1 MPVPSILPALSPR
14 LRRTVAWLLGAFALL
29 LLLAWLGLPPLVR
42 AVAQQQLGQQLGRQV
57 TLGAVR
63 FNPFTL
69 TLRIEQLAVAGAR
82 AGEAP
87 LLELGAAE
95 VNADLRSVLRGAP
108 VLESL
113 SLQSP
118 RLRLA
123 RLADGRYD
131 IDDLLARW
139 AQRPRSPEPDT
150 GPPRFALYNLSIRDG
165 SIEFDDQP
173 VGRRHR
179 LEGLSLGLPVISTLD
194 AAAIAIKVEPRLAFT
209 LDGTAFDTGAQ
220 ATPFSPERAGR
231 LELRSGEV
239 DLAGWLPYLPAD
251 LPLRPTGG
259 LLALDLALEFAAPAD
274 APPKAALSGQ
284 LRLQRLALSDA
295 AGTPLL
301 ALPTFAAALL
311 DVQPLKRRVAL
322 GEVEFQG
329 LKLDLARDSR
339 GQLNLL
345 KALTG
350 TSRQEAARS
359 PGARAAGTAGSAA
372 SAAGGARAPAAQ
384 DAWQLTLARLALK
397 DTQVHWQDAS
407 TRPAA
412 DLLLE
417 MPLLQVEQMG
427 WPVQASR
434 PPTRWQVQAAWRDAG
449 AADPAGSAR
458 LEGQL
463 TDAGGQALLAVD
475 QASLATGAPYLAQV
489 ITPRLSGQ
497 LSATLQ
503 AEWAGLPGET
513 LPRLSLPNLTLA
525 DVQLTAPPADLAGR
539 THRPGNP
546 AGLRARPMASLQQ
559 LELQGLAVDLDRRRV
574 TLRGL
579 RLGQPRIDL
588 QRHADGTLN
597 LQQWLAERPA
607 EAAASGLP
615 QAGAASAAGRT
626 EAAAPSAWQLELAE
640 LAVTGGQVGW
650 RDEAPAAGPVQL
662 ELSSLRL
669 GAKGVAWPAV
679 PSRPLKLQG
688 SAQLGAARA
697 DGSVDRGALARLEW
711 NGQLGLTP
719 VAWRGSAKVER
730 FPVHAVAPY
739 LGAQWPVDVVRAEAG
754 WAGDL
759 SLALLPQGPSVQA
772 SGDARL
778 TDLRLQARRGAAAT
792 AAPDDTGAELLSWQ
806 SLALD
811 KVKLNLQPGGRPQV
825 DIGQVVLADFFAK
838 LLITEQGRLNLTD
851 LAPPP
856 ADAGPAAAP
865 GEGGSGAAAV
875 PAAQQVQAVAA
886 AASGPPGP
894 APEAGGWPLDLAV
907 GGVELRGGRVD
918 FTDRFIRPHY
928 SADLSRLE
936 GRLGPFRSGAAEPAT
951 LALTGRV
958 AGTALLDV
966 RGSLNPMARPL
977 ALDVQ
982 ARATDLELAP
992 LSPYAAKYAGY
1003 AIERG
1008 KLSMDVSYR
1017 IQPDG
1022 QLQARNQIVLNQ
1034 LTFGDKV
1041 ESPTATKLPVL
1052 LAVSLLKDRHGVIDL
1067 DLPIGGSINDPEFSV
1082 GGVIVKVIL
1091 NLLTKALMA
1100 PFSLFSGGDST
1111 DLSQVPFVPGTATLA
1126 PAALPALDKVAQAL
1140 QDRPALKMT
1149 VTGLSDPQAEADAI
1163 RSALLE
1169 ARLQTERRQERVRAG
1184 QSAASAPEAL
1194 GTEERQRL
1202 IQRVY
1207 ADTRLPDKP
1216 RNLIGL
1222 AKDIPVAE
1230 MEARL
1235 KAAYPVNADTA
1246 RELALQRALAVRD
1259 ALIAKGLAN
1268 ERLFLAAP
1276 KLRMPDAESAA
1287 TGAPAAAESAAW
1299 APSAQLSL
1307 GTQ

>member
-1 MPVPSILPALSPR
+1 MLPALSPR
-14 LRRTVAWLLGAFALL
+14 LRRTVAWLLGVFALL

-42 AVAQQQLGQQLGRQV
+42 AVAQQQLSQQLGRQV

-123 RLADGRYD
+123 RLGDGRYD

-165 SIEFDDQP
+165 GIEFDDQP
-173 VGRRHR
+173 VGRLHR
-179 LEGLSLGLPVISTLD
+179 LEALNLGLPVISTLD

-209 LDGTAFDTGAQ
+209 LDGTPFDTGAQ

-231 LELRSGEV
+231 LELRSGEI

-259 LLALDLALEFAAPAD
+259 SLALDLALEFAAPAD

-284 LRLQRLALSDA
+284 LKLQRLALSDA
-295 AGTPLL
+295 AGTPVLV
-301 ALPTFAAALL
+301 LPAFSAALL
-311 DVQPLKRRVAL
+311 DIQPLKRRVAL

-329 LKLDLARDSR
+329 LKLELARDSR
-339 GQLNLL
+339 GQLTLL
-345 KALTG
+345 NALAG
-350 TSRQEAARS
+350 TSRQKAPPS
-359 PGARAAGTAGSAA
+359 PGVHAAGTAA
-372 SAAGGARAPAAQ
+372 SAAGGERAPAAQ
-384 DAWQLTLARLALK
+384 DPWQFSLARLALK

-417 MPLLQVEQMG
+417 LPVLQVDQLG
-427 WPVQASR
+427 WPLQAAR
-434 PPTRWQVQAAWRDAG
+434 PATRWQAQAAWRDAG

-463 TDAGGQALLAVD
+463 TDAGGQALLSVD

-497 LSATLQ
+497 LSAELQ
-503 AEWAGLPGET
+503 AEWAGPPGEN
-513 LPRLSLPNLTLA
+513 LPRLSLPKLTLA
-525 DVQLTAPPADLAGR
+525 GVQLTAAPADHAGR
-539 THRPGNP
+539 ARRPGDP
-546 AGLRARPMASLQQ
+546 ASLRARPMASLQQ

-574 TLRGL
+574 SLRSL
-579 RLGQPRIDL
+579 RLGQPQIDL
-588 QRHADGTLN
+588 LRHADGTLN
-597 LQQWLAERPA
+597 LQQWLAEGPG
-607 EAAASGLP
+607 EAATSGLP
-615 QAGAASAAGRT
+615 QAGVASAPGHT

-640 LAVTGGQVGW
+640 LALTGGQVAW
-650 RDEAPAAGPVQL
+650 RDEAPAAGSVQL

-669 GAKGVAWPAV
+669 GAKGLQWPAV

-688 SAQLGAARA
+688 AAQLGAARA

-711 NGQLGLTP
+711 NGQLGMAP

-739 LGAQWPVDVVRAEAG
+739 FGAQWPVEILRAEAG
-754 WAGDL
+754 WTGDL
-759 SLALLPQGPSVQA
+759 SLALGPQGPSVQA

-778 TDLRLQARRGAAAT
+778 TDLRLQARRGATAP
-792 AAPDDTGAELLSWQ
+792 AAPDDTGAELLAWQ

-811 KVKLNLQPGGRPQV
+811 KVKLDLQPGGRPQV

-856 ADAGPAAAP
+856 EGASAGATPAAA
-865 GEGGSGAAAV
+865 GSGATAA
-875 PAAQQVQAVAA
+875 PAAPAVQQAQAVAA

-894 APEAGGWPLDLAV
+894 VPEAGGWPLDLAV

-1149 VTGLSDPQAEADAI
+1149 VTGLSDPQAEAEAI
-1163 RSALLE
+1163 RSAQLE

-1246 RELALQRALAVRD
+1246 RELALQRGLAVRD

-1268 ERLFLAAP
+1268 DRLFLAAP
-1276 KLRMPDAESAA
+1276 KLRTADAEPAASGASAA
-1287 TGAPAAAESAAW
+1287 AGSAAW